1 MKGLKRWE
9 EEDVVTDYVSNRALQ
24 LIQEIRGGALTEK
37 LCKELRT
44 HLDLAL
50 DNITNELS
58 ELRISI
64 HETEKDIKEKQDAV
78 EDLQNDRKPY
88 PLELKKARQEL
99 QRALSDRYG
108 RKSKFIFSRICLIL
122 RMKNGK
128 MRSKDG
134 LAGLKKV

>member
-1 MKGLKRWE
+1 M
-9 EEDVVTDYVSNRALQ
+9 
-24 LIQEIRGGALTEK
+24 
-37 LCKELRT
+37 
-44 HLDLAL
+44 AL

-99 QRALSDRYG
+99 QRQV
-108 RKSKFIFSRICLIL
+108 RKE
-122 RMKNGK
+122 N
-128 MRSKDG
+128 RSSYFRG
-134 LAGLKKV
+134 FV

>member
-1 MKGLKRWE
+1 M
-9 EEDVVTDYVSNRALQ
+9 
-24 LIQEIRGGALTEK
+24 
-37 LCKELRT
+37 
-44 HLDLAL
+44 AL

-64 HETEKDIKEKQDAV
+64 HETEKTSKKNKNAV

-108 RKSKFIFSRICLIL
+108 RK
-122 RMKNGK
+122 N
-128 MRSKDG
+128 RSSYFRG
-134 LAGLKKV
+134 FV